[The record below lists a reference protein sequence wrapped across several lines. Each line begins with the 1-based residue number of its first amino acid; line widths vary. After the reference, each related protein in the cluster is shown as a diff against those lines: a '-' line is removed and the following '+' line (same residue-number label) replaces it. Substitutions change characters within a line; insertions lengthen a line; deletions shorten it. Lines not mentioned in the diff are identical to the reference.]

1 MGEIA
6 FVFSGQGDQFPGM
19 GKEIAER
26 YPAAAEVMEF
36 CDSMRPGTSEQCFSG
51 TEEELKQTVNTQPC
65 LYAVEMAAAAALTSL
80 GIRPAAAAGFSLG
93 EVTACVYAGA
103 MDRESGFRL
112 ICGRGRLMQE
122 ASDAQDTFM
131 AAVLKL
137 DEDMI
142 GKICGRLDEVYPVNY
157 NCPGQIVVSGR
168 SDQLPLLSEA
178 VRAAGGRVMPL
189 KVSGAFHSPFM
200 EKATDAFY
208 GELQK
213 VPFKRPVI
221 PVYSNVTAQL
231 YGSDFAGLLSRQ
243 ICSPVR
249 WEQLIRNMIGTGIDT
264 FIEIGPGRTLT
275 GLIRKIDRSVR
286 TFAVCSISEIE
297 EAVQAQILCNKE

>member
-1 MGEIA
+1 MGGIA

-19 GKEIAER
+19 GKELAER
-26 YPAAAEVMEF
+26 CPAAAEVMEF
-36 CDSMRPGTSEQCFSG
+36 CDRLRPGTSQQCYAG
-51 TEEELKQTVNTQPC
+51 TEEELKRTENTQPC
-65 LYAVEMAAAAALTSL
+65 LYAVEMAAAAALTSM
-80 GIRPAAAAGFSLG
+80 GIRPEAAAGFSLG
-93 EVTACVYAGA
+93 EVAACVFAGA
-103 MDRESGFRL
+103 LDPENGFRL
-112 ICGRGRLMQE
+112 ICERGRLMQE

-137 DEDMI
+137 EEEAL
-142 GKICGRLDEVYPVNY
+142 GKICADLAEVYPVNY

-168 SDQLPLLSEA
+168 SDQLPILSEA
-178 VRAAGGRVMPL
+178 VRAAGGRVLPL

-200 EKATDAFY
+200 EKAADSFY

-213 VPFKRPVI
+213 TPFMRPQV

-249 WEQLIRNMIGTGIDT
+249 WEQLVRNMIGTGIDT
-264 FIEIGPGRTLT
+264 FIEIGPGKTLS

-286 TFAVCSISEIE
+286 TLAVCDMDEIVE
-297 EAVQAQILCNKE
+297 GVRAC